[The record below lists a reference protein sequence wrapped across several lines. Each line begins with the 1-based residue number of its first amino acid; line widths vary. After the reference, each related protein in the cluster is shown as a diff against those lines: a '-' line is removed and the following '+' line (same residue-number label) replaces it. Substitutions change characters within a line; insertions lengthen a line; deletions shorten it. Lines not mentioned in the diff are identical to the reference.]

1 MKSSDAA
8 IIRDGLKSY
17 ERKKKK
23 VKFDCVN
30 HSAGEE
36 IYQIIYDNAYTLT
49 NGGEYKFGNSGF
61 TSKDFTIKFDSE
73 ESAQAVVDNIKKIMD
88 NTSDAPGSYEPD
100 PDMDMLV
107 EDVKESNNTLLIVA
121 GVVLLAAI
129 GLFVWKKGK

>member
-1 MKSSDAA
+1 MKSSEAA
-8 IIRDGLKSY
+8 IIRDGLESY

-23 VKFDCVN
+23 VKFVCDNNSTGV
-30 HSAGEE
+30 E
-36 IYQIIYDNAYTLT
+36 IHKILYENTHTLS
-49 NGGEYKFGNSGF
+49 NGGEWKICNVGFGY
-61 TSKDFTIKFDSE
+61 KDFTVKYDSE

-100 PDMDMLV
+100 PDMPV
-107 EDVKESNNTLLIVA
+107 EDVKESKNTLLIVA